1 MLKLIKTSVIGPGH
15 IVDAL
20 PNQDAVGHYV
30 DKNHWAIIVCDGMG
44 SRPLAHIGARTA
56 IISIKNVLRY
66 SLFDATAKSIISE
79 FYQHWL
85 NSLKAM
91 KVTPNDA
98 VTTVLIAWGDHQG
111 NYRTFQLGDGIIC
124 TPSKAITPTL
134 NDDFSNVTTGL
145 GLSKK
150 FSDWEIHEGSLSNED
165 NGILLASD
173 GISEDIVEHSAFTQ
187 ALITYS
193 KNKSS
198 RRVKKYLKHM
208 LINWPTPNHTD
219 DKSLIMVIFN
229 DKN

>member
-44 SRPLAHIGARTA
+44 SRSHADVGARTA
-56 IISIKNVLRY
+56 VRSIKSVLRRAE
-66 SLFDATAKSIISE
+66 FDAEAKSVISG

-85 NSLKAM
+85 NTLKQLG
-91 KVTPNDA
+91 VRPNDA

-111 NYRTFQLGDGIIC
+111 DFRTFQLGDGVIS
-124 TPSKAITPTL
+124 TASRMITPL
-134 NDDFSNVTTGL
+134 SNDNFSNVTTGL
-145 GLSKK
+145 GLSQK
-150 FSDWEIHEGSLSNED
+150 FSDWEISEGTLSNED
-165 NGILLASD
+165 NGVLLASD
-173 GISEDIVEHSAFTQ
+173 GISEDIAEHSAFTE
-187 ALITYS
+187 ALIAYS

-198 RRVKKYLKHM
+198 RRVKKHLKHM

-219 DKSLIMVIFN
+219 DKSLTMVIYN
-229 DKN
+229 DRK